1 MKNVYVLLKT
11 EAGEFADLAEISQE
25 MADQAEAD
33 LIDYMWLKNES
44 PYIAY

>member
-11 EAGEFADLAEISQE
+11 EAGVFADLAEISQE

-33 LIDYMWLKNES
+33 LIDYMWLKDES